1 MVKLSIKGSGY
12 HNVKI
17 WIDDEEITSK
27 YPITE
32 FEILSIA
39 DEQFKMKLTL
49 LVKDLDIELD
59 NVALEKSKKE
69 VKT

>member
-39 DEQFKMKLTL
+39 DEQFKM
-49 LVKDLDIELD
+49 
-59 NVALEKSKKE
+59 
-69 VKT
+69 